1 MATHRINHHGPDDS
15 LDNVVEQHANKRLKK
30 IQEEQAKA
38 YERGHHHADDYDDVL
53 EVGNCQFLIKTI
65 KKLKNCLQ
73 KTKNG
78 LK

>member
-38 YERGHHHADDYDDVL
+38 YERGHHHSGLPRFFMNLVVIIAVVL
-53 EVGNCQFLIKTI
+53 MILMMFWK
-65 KKLKNCLQ
+65 
-73 KTKNG
+73 
-78 LK
+78 